1 MLLFLLEG
9 TLSQRFFVLVCLFL
23 VVKTKTKQNKKN
35 YLKTW
40 CCRNKL
46 TLFGIGHQEPW
57 SRVVHTGEGNE
68 LGEKK
73 L

>member
-9 TLSQRFFVLVCLFL
+9 TLSLRFFVLVCLFL
-23 VVKTKTKQNKKN
+23 VVKTNKNKTKKLFKN
-35 YLKTW
+35 LVR
-40 CCRNKL
+40 RNKL

-57 SRVVHTGEGNE
+57 SRVVCTGEENE
-68 LGEKK
+68 LGEKE